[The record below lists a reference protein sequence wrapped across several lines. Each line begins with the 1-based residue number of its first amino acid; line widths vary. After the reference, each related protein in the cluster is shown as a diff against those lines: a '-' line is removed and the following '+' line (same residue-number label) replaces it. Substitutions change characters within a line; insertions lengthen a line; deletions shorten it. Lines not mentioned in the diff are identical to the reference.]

1 MVNTHILK
9 SYILSK
15 IDLNFN
21 RISYKVNEE
30 KKSKEKEGD
39 LVKDDIIQDYDSVLK
54 ESGVLTSVSGII
66 FGFLLNIS
74 INSPKGFT
82 IEDSVILMISL
93 YSVSFAVSFFVMPI
107 IYHHIQYPYR
117 DIEKFKI
124 RSHKFIKFGMIP
136 GAITMYLG
144 LLLGLKFS
152 LHTGIGPAYEY
163 FSYILAIGPFILVY
177 IFFKYRK

>member
-1 MVNTHILK
+1 M
-9 SYILSK
+9 
-15 IDLNFN
+15 
-21 RISYKVNEE
+21 NEE
-30 KKSKEKEGD
+30 KKSKKEKEGD
-39 LVKDDIIQDYDSVLK
+39 VVKDDIIHDYDSVLK
-54 ESGVLTSVSGII
+54 EGGVLTSVSGII

-74 INSPKGFT
+74 INAPQGFT
-82 IEDSVILMISL
+82 IEDSIILMISL
-93 YSVSFAVSFFVMPI
+93 YSISFAVSFFVMPI

-152 LHTGIGPAYEY
+152 LNAGIGSTYEH
-163 FSYILAIGPFILVY
+163 FSYILAIVPFVLVY

>member
-1 MVNTHILK
+1 M
-9 SYILSK
+9 
-15 IDLNFN
+15 
-21 RISYKVNEE
+21 NEE
-30 KKSKEKEGD
+30 KNSKKEKEA
-39 LVKDDIIQDYDSVLK
+39 VKDDIIQDYDTVLK
-54 ESGVLTSVSGII
+54 ESGVLTSISGII

-82 IEDSVILMISL
+82 IEDSIILMMSL
-93 YSVSFAVSFFVMPI
+93 YSISFAVSFFVMPI

-117 DIEKFKI
+117 DLEKFKI
-124 RSHKFIKFGMIP
+124 RSHQFIKFGMIP

-163 FSYILAIGPFILVY
+163 FSYILAIVPFVLVY

>member
-1 MVNTHILK
+1 VN
-9 SYILSK
+9 
-15 IDLNFN
+15 
-21 RISYKVNEE
+21 
-30 KKSKEKEGD
+30 KKKPKKEKEGD
-39 LVKDDIIQDYDSVLK
+39 IVKDDIIQDYDSVLK

-117 DIEKFKI
+117 DIDMCPICKKKLIEHSESQDKI
-124 RSHKFIKFGMIP
+124 CRMITIKQFANNSP
-136 GAITMYLG
+136 GFDIQ
-144 LLLGLKFS
+144 FR
-152 LHTGIGPAYEY
+152 
-163 FSYILAIGPFILVY
+163 PF
-177 IFFKYRK
+177 FED

>member
-1 MVNTHILK
+1 MN
-9 SYILSK
+9 
-15 IDLNFN
+15 N
-21 RISYKVNEE
+21 E
-30 KKSKEKEGD
+30 KKSKEKED
-39 LVKDDIIQDYDSVLK
+39 IVKDDIIHDYDSVLK

-82 IEDSVILMISL
+82 IEDSILLMISL
-93 YSVSFAVSFFVMPI
+93 YSISFAVSFFVMPI

-124 RSHKFIKFGMIP
+124 RSHKFIKFGLIS
-136 GAITMYLG
+136 GAIIMYLG

-152 LHTGIGPAYEY
+152 LNVGIGSNYEH
-163 FSYILAIGPFILVY
+163 FSYILAIVPFVLVY

>member
-1 MVNTHILK
+1 
-9 SYILSK
+9 
-15 IDLNFN
+15 
-21 RISYKVNEE
+21 VNEE

-39 LVKDDIIQDYDSVLK
+39 IVKDDIIQDYDSVLK

-152 LHTGIGPAYEY
+152 LHTGIGPSYEY